1 MNSCSLDL
9 IKWKKREIKER
20 VERASMKVDTPI
32 VNFLEQ
38 YRQSNMAR
46 FHMPGHKG
54 NVFLGCEPL
63 DITEVKG
70 ADSLYEADGIIK
82 KSEERATKLFGTY
95 RTLYS
100 TEGSSQCIRA
110 MLALAVMVSKTM
122 SKKRPLI
129 LAARN
134 VHKAFLYAAAL
145 VDVDVAWLYDETG
158 DWQVDSSQEQ
168 GDDSVN
174 WADDTTR
181 GDMVQKKRG
190 EKKEKGRNAK
200 SLYKCDI
207 SPVQLEQTLKQLQ
220 RQGRKPVA
228 VYVTSPNYLGQQ
240 LDIKNLARVAHSYG
254 VLFLVDNAHGA
265 YLHFLEKTEHPID
278 LGADLCCDSAHKTLP
293 VLTGGAY
300 LHIAKREDK
309 ENVTEQVPHMKD
321 GVEQER
327 EMKQIHNMPCY
338 AKQFSK
344 MAKQAMALFG
354 STSPSYLIMASL
366 DACNGYLADGYTKKL
381 KRKIKEIHTLRE
393 NLKKQGWTV
402 EKTDSLKL
410 TIQVPNQMGL
420 WVSDALRQKGIEC
433 EYAEENY
440 VVFMITV
447 ENTTEQLKL
456 LQQSLEEV
464 AEQMKIQTKIKQCEQ
479 QEQIKE
485 ITSGQEVRKNN
496 LKQQKIREKTPKEQQ
511 KNSRQD
517 NDLKVKNNEAPK
529 EENKSN
535 VQICTIREAIFAPS
549 ETISVKEAL
558 GRICAT
564 PTVTCPPAIPI
575 AVAGEEITEAAI
587 QLFLQYHIQE
597 VDVVLTTKK

>member
-134 VHKAFLYAAAL
+134 VHKAFLYAAAI

-174 WADDTTR
+174 WADDTTC
-181 GDMVQKKRG
+181 GDMVQKKQG
-190 EKKEKGRNAK
+190 EKKEKGRNAN
-200 SLYKCDI
+200 SLCKCDI

-309 ENVTEQVPHMKD
+309 ENVTEQVTHVKD

-327 EMKQIHNMPCY
+327 ETDKIHNMPCY

-381 KRKIKEIHTLRE
+381 KKKIKEIHTLRE

-410 TIQVPNQMGL
+410 TIQAPKQMGL

-485 ITSGQEVRKNN
+485 ITSGQKVRKNN

-517 NDLKVKNNEAPK
+517 NDLKEKNNRASK
-529 EENKSN
+529 ENNKNN

-575 AVAGEEITEAAI
+575 AVAGEEITEDAI